1 MATPVRKSMRTRK
14 SKRPASPSEDEERR
28 KKKASLVGFKY
39 IVDEE
44 LTKFRAID
52 LLSKIKPIL
61 PVLSAGFCQVDK
73 YIIIYICI

>member
-52 LLSKIKPIL
+52 LS
-61 PVLSAGFCQVDK
+61 CQ
-73 YIIIYICI
+73 C